1 MTTSTARID
10 DEHLEPLTVKGLIE
24 VLASFPPE
32 TRVVVDGYE
41 GGFDSLHA
49 DSPRRISICH
59 KPDHAEWEGE
69 YEDAG
74 RNPSEGDI
82 SAVRL
87 PRKSF

>member
-1 MTTSTARID
+1 MTTSTARICD
-10 DEHLEPLTVKGLIE
+10 KHLEPLTVQGLID
-24 VLASFPPE
+24 VLARFSPD

-41 GGFDSLHA
+41 GGFDTLHA
-49 DSPRRISICH
+49 GSPRMISIRR

-69 YEDAG
+69 YEEAE
-74 RNPSEGDI
+74 RNPSESVI